1 MVVRF
6 TWAVTEGHNHPRH
19 TYTCVE
25 DVETAKVAARHAGAL
40 SKTGV
45 TLHGAEISAT
55 PGKAGPWESISI
67 DSAAEEG
74 QA

>member
-6 TWAVTEGHNHPRH
+6 TWTVTEGHHHPRH
-19 TYTCVE
+19 TYACVQ
-25 DVETAKVAARHAGAL
+25 DVETAKVAARHAEAL

-45 TLHGAEISAT
+45 TLQGAEVSAT
-55 PGKAGPWESISI
+55 PGKAGPWEPIAI
-67 DSAAEEG
+67 DAEAEED